1 MDTDSASQQVREA
14 TERFLAKCA
23 RASDS
28 QWLFRP
34 TPTSWSMAQ
43 ATEHV
48 ALSNRNIYGMLTKRL
63 LDNPI
68 DGQQQT

>member
-1 MDTDSASQQVREA
+1 MAAPSMKADSTAQIREA
-14 TERFLAKCA
+14 TERFLAQCTS
-23 RASDS
+23 ASDS

-43 ATEHV
+43 VTEHV

-63 LDNPI
+63 LDNP
-68 DGQQQT
+68 